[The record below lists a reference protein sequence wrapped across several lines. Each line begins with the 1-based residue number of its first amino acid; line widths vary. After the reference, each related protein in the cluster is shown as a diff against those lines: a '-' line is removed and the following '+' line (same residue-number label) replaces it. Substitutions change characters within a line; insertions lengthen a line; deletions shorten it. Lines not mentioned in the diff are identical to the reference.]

1 MGYPV
6 PDAGARVRAQAAEI
20 EKILSANVID
30 QYVHTTW
37 IFRLFDHSTEE
48 TKLLSSDR
56 GTKEMKEISVDPA
69 TDKKT

>member
-30 QYVHTTW
+30 QYVHTTS
-37 IFRLFDHSTEE
+37 IFRLFDHSTEAV
-48 TKLLSSDR
+48 KS
-56 GTKEMKEISVDPA
+56 ISVDPGR
-69 TDKKT
+69 

>member
-30 QYVHTTW
+30 QYVHTKSILW
-37 IFRLFDHSTEE
+37 LFDHSTEAVN
-48 TKLLSSDR
+48 S
-56 GTKEMKEISVDPA
+56 ISVDPA
-69 TDKKT
+69 TEKKT